1 MNRRDFLA
9 GSLGTMAAA
18 ASSES
23 VLLHSGEAGA
33 AAQTLQP
40 ASDPIPGDPRQ
51 VRFRVKPVLT
61 SIVHT
66 HMWEG
71 PCRWEGM
78 SPERERAGADS
89 RFAAW
94 SKEIA
99 GMKLGDPHTAF
110 LAPAHLIHSEDFVLH
125 PEELAKLKPDS
136 QETDAYYVE
145 PDASSISAL
154 QIAEHFRKPI
164 LFKGLSARGADIAP
178 YANAKGRE
186 AFVPADDEEFRQLVS
201 ALRARKVFRSTKVL
215 FPTERGYPAALCLS
229 GSPDVED
236 LEKRLGVV
244 VRKISY
250 KELAD
255 EMNHVLGDRAAAE
268 EADRAARDLLQ
279 KADKAYLGLNY
290 VTRSFQFYRVV
301 RRLMA
306 RHGCNAFTI
315 ECFEFCASRLPQKWL
330 ITPCLIHALLRNQDC
345 AASCEADMG
354 SLLAMRMLMTVSQRS
369 CHQGNWYQRDADS
382 FLINHSAP
390 SMKMNGYDQP
400 DLPYQLG
407 RFVTQ
412 GWGTKVIIDFMNNR
426 EKTVTVARVDPTS
439 TKVLVIRGELVG
451 ASGWGK
457 DLIGCSVEAVI
468 RPPKGR
474 LEECLR
480 KRIEYGNHQQWV
492 YGDWTRQM
500 RQLAEVLGLKAHV
513 IS

>member
-1 MNRRDFLA
+1 V
-9 GSLGTMAAA
+9 SP
-18 ASSES
+18 EQ
-23 VLLHSGEAGA
+23 EKAGA
-33 AAQTLQP
+33 A
-40 ASDPIPGDPRQ
+40 
-51 VRFRVKPVLT
+51 
-61 SIVHT
+61 
-66 HMWEG
+66 
-71 PCRWEGM
+71 
-78 SPERERAGADS
+78 S

-99 GMKLGDPHTAF
+99 GTKLGDPATAF

-136 QETDAYYVE
+136 RETDAYYVE
-145 PDASSISAL
+145 PDASSISAF

-164 LFKGLSARGADIAP
+164 LFKGLSSRGADIAP
-178 YANAKGRE
+178 YANATGRE
-186 AFVPADDEEFRQLVS
+186 AFVPANDEEFSQLVS
-201 ALRARKVFRSTKVL
+201 ALRARKVFRSTKIL

-229 GSPDVED
+229 GSPDVEG

-244 VRKISY
+244 VRTIPY
-250 KELAD
+250 KELAKQMEAVLASKPQTD
-255 EMNHVLGDRAAAE
+255 EAERFADQLLSRAQGSYIDR
-268 EADRAARDLLQ
+268 
-279 KADKAYLGLNY
+279 KY
-290 VTRSFQFYRVV
+290 VVRSVQFYQTIRS
-301 RRLMA
+301 LMN
-306 RHGCNAFTI
+306 RHDCNAFTI

-354 SLLAMRMLMTVSQRS
+354 SLLGMRMLMTVSQRS
-369 CHQGNWYQRDADS
+369 CHQGNWYQSGADT

-407 RFVTQ
+407 RFVTR
-412 GWGTKVIIDFMNNR
+412 GWGTKVVIDFMNNR

-439 TKVLVIRGELVG
+439 TKVLVIRGELVA

-474 LEECLR
+474 LEDCMR
-480 KRIEYGNHQQWV
+480 SRVVYGNHQQWV
-492 YGDWTRQM
+492 YGDWTRPM
-500 RQLAEVLGLKAHV
+500 RQLAELLGLKADV

>member
-1 MNRRDFLA
+1 M
-9 GSLGTMAAA
+9 SP
-18 ASSES
+18 EQ
-23 VLLHSGEAGA
+23 EKAGA
-33 AAQTLQP
+33 A
-40 ASDPIPGDPRQ
+40 
-51 VRFRVKPVLT
+51 
-61 SIVHT
+61 
-66 HMWEG
+66 
-71 PCRWEGM
+71 
-78 SPERERAGADS
+78 S

-99 GMKLGDPHTAF
+99 GTKLGDPATAF

-125 PEELAKLKPDS
+125 PEELAKLQPDS
-136 QETDAYYVE
+136 RETDAYYVE
-145 PDASSISAL
+145 PDASSISAF

-164 LFKGLSARGADIAP
+164 LFKGLSSRGADIAP
-178 YANAKGRE
+178 YANATGRE
-186 AFVPADDEEFRQLVS
+186 AFVPANDEEFSQLVS
-201 ALRARKVFRSTKVL
+201 ALRARKVFRSTKIL

-229 GSPDVED
+229 GSPDVEG

-244 VRKISY
+244 VRTIPY
-250 KELAD
+250 KELAKQMEAVLASKPQTD
-255 EMNHVLGDRAAAE
+255 EAERFADQLLSRAQGSYIDR
-268 EADRAARDLLQ
+268 
-279 KADKAYLGLNY
+279 KY
-290 VTRSFQFYRVV
+290 VVRSVQFYQTIRS
-301 RRLMA
+301 LMN

-354 SLLAMRMLMTVSQRS
+354 SLLGMRMLMTVSQRS
-369 CHQGNWYQRDADS
+369 CHQGNWYQSGADT

-407 RFVTQ
+407 RFVTR

-439 TKVLVIRGELVG
+439 TKVLVIRGELVA

-474 LEECLR
+474 LEDCMR
-480 KRIEYGNHQQWV
+480 SRVVYGNHQQWV
-492 YGDWTRQM
+492 YGDWTRPM
-500 RQLAEVLGLKAHV
+500 RQLAELLGLKADV